1 MDTNKKKII
10 IFLVYVAVFF
20 IATSFRFSQISIFS
34 SPNFPKSFFTGVA
47 AQYYGGCTENGK
59 CESGE
64 TQENCP
70 ADCKTVVSMNP
81 NVDLTPG
88 QQAIVIV
95 AFNDSRYVAGKQVS
109 YRLVLD
115 DSIVWDSTNG
125 CPLGDNTKV
134 TPDVSLEGY
143 AKITRTCNVPSL
155 SVGSHKLEATPTI
168 Y

>member
-1 MDTNKKKII
+1 MVTNKKKII
-10 IFLVYVAVFF
+10 IFLVYVAIFF
-20 IATSFRFSQISIFS
+20 IATSFRFFQISFFS

-47 AQYYGGCTENGK
+47 AQYYGGCTQNGV

-70 ADCKTVVSMNP
+70 ADCQTIVSMNP
-81 NVDLTPG
+81 NVDLTQG
-88 QQAIVIV
+88 QQVTVII
-95 AFNDSRYVAGKQVS
+95 AFNDSRYVTGRQVS

-115 DSIVWDSTNG
+115 DSIVWNSTNG

-134 TPDVSLEGY
+134 TPDISLQGY
-143 AKITRTCNVPSL
+143 VKITRTCIVPKINI
-155 SVGSHKLEATPTI
+155 GSHKLEATPTI